1 MKFAQGPRPWSI
13 WVYAALS
20 LLMAAWSIVIALIDP
35 NPDSGLIG
43 LATGDV
49 LSSRDSAIIG
59 ASARF
64 TIMLIPVALI
74 WFYALNFA
82 RVMTIVVTVIWAVGS
97 TFMLADVLTISALAV
112 YVTISVSPRML
123 IVGLLV
129 TPSANGWFA
138 KKEAVDASTFE

>member
-1 MKFAQGPRPWSI
+1 MKIAKGPRPLSI

-35 NPDSGLIG
+35 IPDSGLIG

-49 LSSRDSAIIG
+49 LPSRDAAIIG

-74 WFYALNFA
+74 WFYAMNFA

-97 TFMLADVLTISALAV
+97 TFMLADVLSISALAV
-112 YVTISVSPRML
+112 YVIISVSPRML
-123 IVGLLV
+123 IAGLLV

-138 KKEAVDASTFE
+138 NKEEVDASTFE